1 MILALGIILI
11 LIAVLFIAYFIMKP
25 IETEKDKK
33 HHKAAG
39 IIGSTGLALLGLF
52 LIFRKK

>member
-1 MILALGIILI
+1 MLIALGIILI
-11 LIAVLFIAYFIMKP
+11 VIAVVFIVYFFMKP

-33 HHKAAG
+33 VHKTAG
-39 IIGSTGLALLGLF
+39 IIGSIGLALLGML

>member
-1 MILALGIILI
+1 MLIVLGVILI
-11 LIAVLFIAYFIMKP
+11 VIAIVFIAYFIMKP

-33 HHKAAG
+33 NHKAAG
-39 IIGSTGLALLGLF
+39 IIGSIGLALLGLF